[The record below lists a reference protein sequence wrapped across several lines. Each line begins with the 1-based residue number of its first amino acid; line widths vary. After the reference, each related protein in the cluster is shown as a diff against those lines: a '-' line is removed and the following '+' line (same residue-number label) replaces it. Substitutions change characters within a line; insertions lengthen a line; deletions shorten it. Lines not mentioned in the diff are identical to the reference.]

1 MKRLT
6 RENVLN
12 IPRPQ
17 GDPII
22 LIDYCLDR
30 MIEDQKK
37 YISWDCV
44 KGLTYQDIIQAL
56 LCSRDIIEKVKA

>member
-56 LCSRDIIEKVKA
+56 LSSRDIIEKVK